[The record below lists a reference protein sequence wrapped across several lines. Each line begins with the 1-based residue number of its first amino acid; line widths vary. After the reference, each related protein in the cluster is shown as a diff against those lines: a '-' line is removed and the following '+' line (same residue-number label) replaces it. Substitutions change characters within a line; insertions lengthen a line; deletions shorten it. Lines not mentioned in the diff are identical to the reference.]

1 MNNHNQNQ
9 NDLAE
14 DMGEREI
21 YAAVYES
28 LQVPYAYPDDFDQAV
43 LAPIDEHMRVRV
55 LPAVTQ
61 TCLTLFSQG
70 CSDIRV
76 ICLYLYASDLWLSRA
91 GMCALLPLLAELL
104 TEYRHQLLP
113 QTFTAE
119 AELAEIDL
127 NLALLFKKITRKLG
141 FKLTQSSS
149 TLQQLVDDLDT
160 DTQSAHLEEIE
171 DFTQGLLQ
179 HLDGTELSS
188 VMYLKMYQ
196 EKITLL
202 DVSPSAAQAPH
213 SAPESESESE
223 GEWEQD
229 IEPASTKSQIG
240 SDLPAQTNSFVQP
253 ETSNALA
260 QLLKKMTVFQ
270 NLLQQQDYLKAAII
284 KEDIAHIIENFDPR
298 LYFPALFGPY
308 VQAQISHGEALM
320 EAQMALSQQ
329 ASIDAL
335 NELYHMDLDAF
346 IALELNSFYE

>member
-1 MNNHNQNQ
+1 
-9 NDLAE
+9 
-14 DMGEREI
+14 
-21 YAAVYES
+21 
-28 LQVPYAYPDDFDQAV
+28 
-43 LAPIDEHMRVRV
+43 MRVRA

-76 ICLYLYASDLWLSRA
+76 ICLYLYASDVWLTQD
-91 GMCALLPLLAELL
+91 GMRALLPLLAELL
-104 TEYRHQLLP
+104 TEHRHQLLP

-141 FKLTQSSS
+141 FQLTQSCS
-149 TLQQLVDDLDT
+149 TLQLLVDDLNT
-160 DTQSAHLEEIE
+160 DTQSAHLDEIE

-179 HLDGTELSS
+179 HLDGTELNS

-196 EKITLL
+196 EKIALL
-202 DVSPSAAQAPH
+202 DVSPGKVEAPH
-213 SAPESESESE
+213 SATVSED
-223 GEWEQD
+223 EWEQGVQQ
-229 IEPASTKSQIG
+229 ASTEAQID
-240 SDLPAQTNSFVQP
+240 SDLPVETNSFAQP
-253 ETSNALA
+253 ETSHALTL
-260 QLLKKMTVFQ
+260 LLKKMTVFQ

-308 VQAQISHGEALM
+308 VHAQISHGEALM

-335 NELYHMDLDAF
+335 NELYQMDLDAF
-346 IALELNSFYE
+346 VALELNSFYE

>member
-1 MNNHNQNQ
+1 MNNHNQNHLSA
-9 NDLAE
+9 LAE
-14 DMGEREI
+14 GMGERQV

-28 LQVPYAYPDDFDQAV
+28 LQVSYPYPDDFDQAV
-43 LAPIDEHMRVRV
+43 LAPIDEHMRVRA

-76 ICLYLYASDLWLSRA
+76 ICLYLYASDVWLTRE

-104 TEYRHQLLP
+104 TEHRHQLLP
-113 QTFTAE
+113 QTFNAD

-141 FKLTQSSS
+141 FQLSQSGA

-171 DFTQGLLQ
+171 DFTQGLLHQ
-179 HLDGTELSS
+179 LDGTELSS

-196 EKITLL
+196 EKIALL
-202 DVSPSAAQAPH
+202 DVSPGMVEALH
-213 SAPESESESE
+213 SAPVPEDEY
-223 GEWEQD
+223 EQD
-229 IEPASTKSQIG
+229 LEPASTESRVD
-240 SDLPAQTNSFVQP
+240 SDLPEQNNSFAQP
-253 ETSNALA
+253 ETSHALA
-260 QLLKKMTVFQ
+260 LLLKKMTVFQ

-308 VQAQISHGEALM
+308 VHAQISHGEALM

-335 NELYHMDLDAF
+335 NELYQMDLDAF
-346 IALELNSFYE
+346 IALELSSFYE

>member
-1 MNNHNQNQ
+1 MNNHNQNHL
-9 NDLAE
+9 NDLE
-14 DMGEREI
+14 EGMGEREV

-28 LQVPYAYPDDFDQAV
+28 LQGSYSYPDDFDQTV
-43 LAPIDEHMRVRV
+43 LAPIDEHMRIRA

-76 ICLYLYASDLWLSRA
+76 ICLYLYASDLWFCRA

-104 TEYRHQLLP
+104 TEHRHQLLP
-113 QTFTAE
+113 DTFTAE
-119 AELAEIDL
+119 AALAEIDL
-127 NLALLFKKITRKLG
+127 NLALLFKKVTRKLG
-141 FKLTQSSS
+141 FQLTQSSS
-149 TLQQLVDDLDT
+149 TLQQLVDELDT
-160 DTQSAHLEEIE
+160 DIQGAHLEEIE

-179 HLDGTELSS
+179 YLDGTELSA

-196 EKITLL
+196 EKIALL
-202 DVSPSAAQAPH
+202 DVSPGMVEAPH
-213 SAPESESESE
+213 SASVPEDES
-223 GEWEQD
+223 EQD
-229 IEPASTKSQIG
+229 IEQATTKPQIG
-240 SDLPAQTNSFVQP
+240 SDLPVKSNSFAQP
-253 ETSNALA
+253 ETSHALA
-260 QLLKKMTVFQ
+260 LLLKKMTVFQ

-298 LYFPALFGPY
+298 LYFPTLFGPF
-308 VQAQISHGEALM
+308 VHAQISHGEALM

-335 NELYHMDLDAF
+335 NELYQMDLDAF